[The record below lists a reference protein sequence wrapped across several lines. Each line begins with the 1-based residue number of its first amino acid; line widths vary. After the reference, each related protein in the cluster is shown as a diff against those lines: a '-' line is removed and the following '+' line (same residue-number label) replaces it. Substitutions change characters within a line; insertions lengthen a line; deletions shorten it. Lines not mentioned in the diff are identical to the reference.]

1 MVLLCHIVGFNNVN
15 KNEFIKDI
23 RNLNTKDNN
32 PMKELI
38 VKDIDELTD
47 EYINNPA
54 TKLLNERLKIERD
67 PKKADQYKF
76 QIENSW
82 SEFVTDKINKIL
94 KFYGNKLVILIGLSH
109 FIRNHRIKIV
119 IDTKNKIFVDI
130 DLDINSKQIIEL
142 NVKKYMKDIING
154 KYPLKYLDYDFLKKQ
169 RLDMGEIYKNEG
181 YIFRP
186 YANIIEIIKKLKL
199 GDNSSNQDNK
209 NITLPKPEKE
219 KMKLNGKNPL
229 KYLDYD
235 FLKKQRL
242 DMGEIYKNE
251 GYIFRPYANIIEI
264 IKKLKLGDNSSN
276 QDNKNITL
284 PKPEK
289 EKMKLNGKN
298 VVINSSLISNKNAP
312 LITIKKNTSQ
322 NWAYWAST
330 QKLEKTINPKKN
342 RKEENKSLIYSEQ
355 NNNIK
360 LYNTPVEALI
370 NMNEIKDDIICIKKN
385 NKYEIKSLPNKLHKY
400 CYLYKVNSSYEILSR
415 SYISDLLDELERMP
429 EIITR

>member
-219 KMKLNGKNPL
+219 KMKLNGKN
-229 KYLDYD
+229 
-235 FLKKQRL
+235 
-242 DMGEIYKNE
+242 
-251 GYIFRPYANIIEI
+251 
-264 IKKLKLGDNSSN
+264 
-276 QDNKNITL
+276 
-284 PKPEK
+284 
-289 EKMKLNGKN
+289 

-360 LYNTPVEALI
+360 LYSTPVEALI